1 MKNNTP
7 NHVAII
13 MDGNGRWA
21 KSNSKSR
28 LMGHK
33 KGVESVREI
42 IDCSK
47 NIGVKSL
54 TLYTFSKD
62 NWQRPKNEVLGL
74 MDLLY
79 FTLKN
84 EMNTFKKNGLRV
96 TYIGDISFFPKKV
109 INIIEETVNA
119 TKDNTILNLNLAL
132 GYSSRQEIINI
143 VKIISK
149 KVYNNQIKLEDID
162 TAMFSNALNEKN
174 HLGDPDLLIRT
185 GGELRISDFLLW
197 QIAYSEIFFSKKYW
211 PDFDKDEYMKAI
223 LNFRNT
229 ERRFG
234 KISEQINKNE

>member
-33 KGVESVREI
+33 KGVESVRQI

-96 TYIGDISFFPKKV
+96 TYIGDISFFPNKV

-162 TAMFSNALNEKN
+162 TAMFSNVLNEKN

>member
-96 TYIGDISFFPKKV
+96 TYIGDISFFPNKV
-109 INIIEETVNA
+109 ITIIEETVNA

>member
-7 NHVAII
+7 NHIAII

-47 NIGVKSL
+47 DIGVKSL

-84 EMNTFKKNGLRV
+84 EMNTFKKNGLRF
-96 TYIGDISFFPKKV
+96 TYIGDISFFPNKV

>member
-96 TYIGDISFFPKKV
+96 TYIGDISFFPNKV

-162 TAMFSNALNEKN
+162 TVMFSNALNEKN

>member
-74 MDLLY
+74 MNLLY

-96 TYIGDISFFPKKV
+96 TYIGDISFFPNKV

>member
-33 KGVESVREI
+33 KGVESVRQI

-84 EMNTFKKNGLRV
+84 EMNTFKKNVLRV
-96 TYIGDISFFPKKV
+96 TYIGDISFFPNKV

>member
-33 KGVESVREI
+33 KGVESVRQI

-96 TYIGDISFFPKKV
+96 TYIGDISFFPNKV

>member
-1 MKNNTP
+1 VKNNTP

-33 KGVESVREI
+33 KGVESVRQI

-96 TYIGDISFFPKKV
+96 TYIGDISFFPNKV

>member
-1 MKNNTP
+1 MKNNIP

-28 LMGHK
+28 LIGHK

-62 NWQRPKNEVLGL
+62 NWKRPKNEVLGL

-96 TYIGDISFFPKKV
+96 TYIGDISSFPNKV
-109 INIIEETVNA
+109 IKIIEETVNA

-149 KVYNNQIKLEDID
+149 KVYSNQIKLEDID
-162 TAMFSNALNEKN
+162 TTMFSNALDENIN
-174 HLGDPDLLIRT
+174 IGDPDLLIRT

-197 QIAYSEIFFSKKYW
+197 QIAYSEIFFSSKYW
-211 PDFDKDEYMKAI
+211 PDFDRDEYMKAI

-234 KISEQINKNE
+234 KISEQINNNE

>member
-7 NHVAII
+7 NHIAII

-47 NIGVKSL
+47 DIGVKSL

-96 TYIGDISFFPKKV
+96 TYIGDISSFPNKV
-109 INIIEETVNA
+109 IKIIEETVNA

-149 KVYNNQIKLEDID
+149 KVYSNQIKLEDID
-162 TAMFSNALNEKN
+162 TTMFSNALDENIN
-174 HLGDPDLLIRT
+174 IGDPDLLIRT

-197 QIAYSEIFFSKKYW
+197 QIAYSEIFFSSKYW
-211 PDFDKDEYMKAI
+211 PDFDRDEYMKAI

-234 KISEQINKNE
+234 KISEQINNNE

>member
-96 TYIGDISFFPKKV
+96 TYIGDISFFPNKV

-149 KVYNNQIKLEDID
+149 KVYNNQIKLEDIN
-162 TAMFSNALNEKN
+162 TAMFSNALDEKN
-174 HLGDPDLLIRT
+174 HIGDPDLLIRT

-234 KISEQINKNE
+234 KISEQINKK

>member
-96 TYIGDISFFPKKV
+96 TYIGDISFFPNKV

>member
-62 NWQRPKNEVLGL
+62 NWQRPKTEVLGL

-96 TYIGDISFFPKKV
+96 TYIGDISFFPNKV